1 MRAALRAVGRCD
13 AESHLMATRRP
24 PAHRPLAR
32 VLESDPQIADWTA
45 RQRREATLTRLVR
58 KHLPRPV
65 AERVSVTALGP
76 RVLELGAGGGAIA
89 AAVRQRLPD
98 LRAALAR
105 EGVDVAEI
113 RVRVQVVIARP
124 GPGPVPPRRTL
135 DSRAAAPLFDLADRL
150 SSGPL
155 KDALSRWSRRARG
168 R

>member
-1 MRAALRAVGRCD
+1 
-13 AESHLMATRRP
+13 MAIRRP

-32 VLESDPQIADWTA
+32 VLESDPQLADWTA

-76 RVLELGAGGGAIA
+76 RLLELGAGGGAVA

-113 RVRVQVVIARP
+113 RVRVQVVTTRP
-124 GPGPVPPRRTL
+124 GPGPVPRRTL

>member
-1 MRAALRAVGRCD
+1 MRAAPLTAGRCD
-13 AESHLMATRRP
+13 AELRPMAIRRP

-32 VLESDPQIADWTA
+32 VLESDPQLADWTA

-76 RVLELGAGGGAIA
+76 RLLELGAGGGAVA

-113 RVRVQVVIARP
+113 RVRVQVVTTRP
-124 GPGPVPPRRTL
+124 GPGPVPRRTL

>member
-1 MRAALRAVGRCD
+1 
-13 AESHLMATRRP
+13 MAIRRP

-32 VLESDPQIADWTA
+32 VLEADPQLADWTA

-76 RVLELGAGGGAIA
+76 RVLELGAGGGAVA

-113 RVRVQVVIARP
+113 RVRVQVVTTRP
-124 GPGPVPPRRTL
+124 GPGPVPRRTL